1 MSSILRGSR
10 KFILGLGL
18 AGCGAAAGVIL
29 GMKEVDENTMKRMRR
44 GFVAAAAEF
53 LPSSANFA
61 FSKDWKESEPSKAPF
76 PLSYKG
82 NVLPL
87 HHGIKWDE
95 NWDYRQPEFLLK
107 PLKGKFGSPSTDSD
121 NDFNEKLEKAKAT
134 ASRHLILVRHGQYNL
149 DGKTD
154 QDRYLTDLG
163 REQARLTGLRLKEL
177 NLPYTKMVKST
188 MTRATETANII
199 GKELPQDLET
209 SSCDFLREG
218 APIQPEP
225 PVGHWRPE
233 AKVSILSL
241 FNSVPETNPCC
252 LLVTRSS
259 MRMELESKQ
268 LFEGTSIAQTLN
280 RKRIPTK

>member
-10 KFILGLGL
+10 KFILGIGL

-29 GMKEVDENTMKRMRR
+29 GMKDSDNSSIRRFKR

-53 LPSSANFA
+53 LPNSANFNLSDPKSS
-61 FSKDWKESEPSKAPF
+61 SKGGDSSFNWSF
-76 PLSYKG
+76 GG

-87 HHGIKWDE
+87 HHGVKWDD
-95 NWDYRQPEFLLK
+95 NWDHRQPEFLLK
-107 PLKGKFGSPSTDSD
+107 PLKGKFGEPRDTSD
-121 NDFNEKLEKAKAT
+121 NEFNERMEKAKAK

-163 REQARLTGLRLKEL
+163 REQAKLTGMRLKEL
-177 NLPYTKMVKST
+177 NLPYTKLVKST

-199 GKELPQDLET
+199 SKELDPDLET

-233 AKVSILSL
+233 AKVDI
-241 FNSVPETNPCC
+241 NECC
-252 LLVTRSS
+252 
-259 MRMELESKQ
+259 
-268 LFEGTSIAQTLN
+268 F
-280 RKRIPTK
+280 